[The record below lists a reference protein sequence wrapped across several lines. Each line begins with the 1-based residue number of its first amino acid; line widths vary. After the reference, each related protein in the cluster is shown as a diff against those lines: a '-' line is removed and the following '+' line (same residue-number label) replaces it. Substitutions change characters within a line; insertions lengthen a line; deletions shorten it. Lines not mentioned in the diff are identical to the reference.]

1 MILCL
6 SEPAPKPSVSREHVL
21 TLRGT
26 SLETAP
32 FEFQC
37 KLWVDETGRL
47 RIEKRDV
54 SYMSNTK

>member
-1 MILCL
+1 MMLCL
-6 SEPAPKPSVSREHVL
+6 PQPAPKPSASGEHML

-47 RIEKRDV
+47 RIEKV
-54 SYMSNTK
+54 